1 MGAGASAGGAA
12 APFESAEAALAAGKT
27 QEEVDTWM
35 ASQATTTAAAAA
47 EAASPAEAAPSEAEA
62 AAAGAEESAA
72 SDTNII
78 DCDLK
83 NFQAAVDAAIAEGKW
98 PLLLD
103 SNENTPL
110 VSFLQYQSF
119 TLVEVKKG
127 MVESCIQKTKTV
139 EEVQEEWRKTI
150 SSCMIQKSDLGS
162 SPGRCLWLHFAD
174 RCVVLK
180 NDCFGYHQIF
190 RSIPSILHISELVH
204 GLLLTLL
211 TLTYKTYSWFLSFS
225 SIFCFTPYSTTV
237 QRTFSISLQTRRRCR
252 LSCLIVTLCL
262 TKK

>member
-72 SDTNII
+72 SDNTNII

-180 NDCFGYHQIF
+180 
-190 RSIPSILHISELVH
+190 
-204 GLLLTLL
+204 
-211 TLTYKTYSWFLSFS
+211 
-225 SIFCFTPYSTTV
+225 
-237 QRTFSISLQTRRRCR
+237 
-252 LSCLIVTLCL
+252 
-262 TKK
+262 

>member
-27 QEEVDTWM
+27 QEEIDTWM
-35 ASQATTTAAAAA
+35 ASQATTTTAATTADAATTAAAA
-47 EAASPAEAAPSEAEA
+47 EAASPAEASPAEAE

-72 SDTNII
+72 SHTNII

-139 EEVQEEWRKTI
+139 EEVQEEWRKTV

-174 RCVVLK
+174 RC
-180 NDCFGYHQIF
+180 GYI
-190 RSIPSILHISELVH
+190 IK
-204 GLLLTLL
+204 
-211 TLTYKTYSWFLSFS
+211 YA
-225 SIFCFTPYSTTV
+225 
-237 QRTFSISLQTRRRCR
+237 
-252 LSCLIVTLCL
+252 
-262 TKK
+262 

>member
-35 ASQATTTAAAAA
+35 ASQATTTTAAAA

-180 NDCFGYHQIF
+180 
-190 RSIPSILHISELVH
+190 
-204 GLLLTLL
+204 
-211 TLTYKTYSWFLSFS
+211 
-225 SIFCFTPYSTTV
+225 
-237 QRTFSISLQTRRRCR
+237 
-252 LSCLIVTLCL
+252 
-262 TKK
+262 